1 VSRVGGPRRP
11 PVCSPAV
18 LSIVR
23 IHPDHPLY
31 PQECALREEVLL
43 RPLGLSMDWWR
54 KNFGEI
60 EDRAE
65 HFVAT
70 VEHPRPAPG
79 KVSAFGTG
87 RRVIGCAALLPH
99 DSSAGGGGGA
109 GIGRLMQMAVD
120 RQRQGEGVGRRLV
133 ATIES
138 RAFGELGL
146 RELYCHAQVRALP
159 FYEQLGWEAV
169 GDIFEE
175 GGIPHRRMVIRC
187 PIAEDEP
194 F

>member
-1 VSRVGGPRRP
+1 MLRLVQAE
-11 PVCSPAV
+11 PVL
-18 LSIVR
+18 LSIER

-31 PQECALREEVLL
+31 PQECALREDVLL

-54 KNFGEI
+54 KNYGVM

-65 HFVAT
+65 HFIVA
-70 VEHPRPAPG
+70 VDHPPNPAKLSG
-79 KVSAFGTG
+79 FGTG
-87 RRVIGCAALLPH
+87 KRVIGCAALLPN
-99 DSSAGGGGGA
+99 DPGPGS
-109 GIGRLMQMAVD
+109 GRLMQMAVD
-120 RQRQGEGVGRRLV
+120 LQRQGEGVGRRLV
-133 ATIES
+133 ATVES

-146 RELYCHAQVRALP
+146 RELYCNAQVKAQP

-187 PIAEDEP
+187 PVAEDEP